1 MAVIPLPQADAGSLI
16 GGSRPEAV
24 YVHVPFCRH
33 KCHYCDFYSL
43 VDARGRQDAFADRL
57 EAEAAACSACVD
69 SSRVQTVFVGGG
81 TPTLL
86 EPKNLRRVLAAV
98 NDGFL
103 KANGNTVEW
112 TVEANPETVDLQC
125 AQTLIDGGVNRVS
138 IGCQSFDPELLK
150 TLERHHNPE
159 SVPRAIDFFRTV
171 GISRIS
177 LDLIFAVPGSTMQ
190 QWESD
195 LEAALALSPSH
206 LSCYGLTFEPGTP
219 LFEKRRQGRI
229 EAVQDDL
236 QIQMYDY
243 VRTRLAEEGYTQY
256 EISNWAKPGEECLHN
271 LLYWRNADWLPLG
284 PAAAGH
290 IQGNR
295 WRNLPRLDD
304 WLDSG
309 PFSPIVELEESD
321 VRRNTAERLMLG
333 FRLTDGF
340 QETELEAILKE
351 DPLQQPSRTE
361 AINKATEAGQL
372 ERVGG
377 RIRFSPSG
385 VLLADGFLSELL

>member
-1 MAVIPLPQADAGSLI
+1 M
-16 GGSRPEAV
+16 
-24 YVHVPFCRH
+24 
-33 KCHYCDFYSL
+33 
-43 VDARGRQDAFADRL
+43 
-57 EAEAAACSACVD
+57 
-69 SSRVQTVFVGGG
+69 
-81 TPTLL
+81 
-86 EPKNLRRVLAAV
+86 
-98 NDGFL
+98 
-103 KANGNTVEW
+103 
-112 TVEANPETVDLQC
+112 
-125 AQTLIDGGVNRVS
+125 
-138 IGCQSFDPELLK
+138 
-150 TLERHHNPE
+150 
-159 SVPRAIDFFRTV
+159 
-171 GISRIS
+171 
-177 LDLIFAVPGSTMQ
+177 
-190 QWESD
+190 
-195 LEAALALSPSH
+195 
-206 LSCYGLTFEPGTP
+206 
-219 LFEKRRQGRI
+219 